1 MVKRGDTIIEV
12 ILGVTIFSFVAVGA
26 LVLMNSGT
34 AMAQRSL
41 ETTLVRQ
48 QMDAQAEMLR
58 YISHSSAKT
67 TQWAALKG
75 RALAS
80 DGNPVSVLDSATC
93 PTFTGS
99 TSAFALNATN
109 MNTITSISAVPDTYA
124 KVADGRSQGMSIQLV
139 RVSGDATN
147 RLYDAYIQACW
158 IGPGGSRPMTIG
170 TIVRIYDTA
179 S

>member
-1 MVKRGDTIIEV
+1 MVNRGDTIIEV

-26 LVLMNSGT
+26 LALMNSGT

-48 QMDAQAEMLR
+48 QIDAQAEMLR
-58 YISHSSAKT
+58 YISHSPDKLE
-67 TQWAALKG
+67 QWGALKSSKV
-75 RALAS
+75 LAS
-80 DGNPVSVLDSATC
+80 DGSPVSVLNAAAC
-93 PTFTGS
+93 PAFGG
-99 TSAFALNATN
+99 TSKAFALNTTN

-124 KVADGRSQGMSIQLV
+124 KVDGGAAQGVSIQLV
-139 RVSGDATN
+139 QVSGDT

-158 IGPGGSRPMTIG
+158 TGPGGSRPMTIG

-179 S
+179 N